1 MKVYTAQT
9 APWSVENDEDLVL
22 IKEGFSWVAF
32 FLGPIWALWHRLWTI
47 ALIVLTGYFLIN
59 LGGNFLDL
67 GSKTILIAQFS
78 FCFCLGLWGNDCRR
92 WNLMR
97 QGYVLRTVVTGS
109 KFEDIERAYFNKL
122 QQNML

>member
-9 APWSVENDEDLVL
+9 APWSVENDEDLDL

-32 FLGPIWALWHRLWTI
+32 FLGPIWALWHRLWII

-67 GSKTILIAQFS
+67 GSKTILIAQFTFS
-78 FCFCLGLWGNDCRR
+78 FCLGLWGNDCRR